1 MKKTFIKVF
10 LYIITTL
17 TVCFSLTGCKFE
29 SNDIR
34 TPQEL
39 TIFNSTMSL
48 EQHHFDYLKIK
59 YDSNDSATIY
69 DYNDMA
75 VLFDLVNEL
84 VLTKSQ
90 EDRHNDFLPNDFDLL
105 CSVGFVKIG
114 TEGRPNFAYWFYVST
129 TGEILYRRNRLAA
142 TTVFY
147 TAESTAILD
156 EVTRLIEKYNGY
168 KITIDDP
175 QDFIIYTSHKNYC
188 AFSSVVTIYTD
199 ILLDVDL
206 EMYIN
211 NEFHSK
217 QSEGTLQNRKV
228 WKYSF
233 IMPANEV
240 VVTFKT
246 NGDIT
251 K

>member
-1 MKKTFIKVF
+1 MKKTFIKALF
-10 LYIITTL
+10 YIITAL
-17 TVCFSLTGCKFE
+17 TVCLSITGCGIIK
-29 SNDIR
+29 DG
-34 TPQEL
+34 TPKEL
-39 TIFNSTMSL
+39 RIFNSIESL

-75 VLFDLVNEL
+75 VLFDLANEL

-90 EDRHNDFLPNDFDLL
+90 EDRHNDRLPEDFDLL
-105 CSVGFVKIG
+105 CSVGFVRIETG
-114 TEGRPNFAYWFYVST
+114 GRPNYGEWFYVST
-129 TGEILYRRNRLAA
+129 TGEICYRRDRLAA

-147 TAESTAILD
+147 AAESTAILN
-156 EVTRLIEKYNGY
+156 EVTRLIEKYNGH
-168 KITIDDP
+168 KITIDDS
-175 QDFIIYTSHKNYC
+175 QGFVIYTSHKNYC
-188 AFSSVVTIYTD
+188 AFSSEVIIYTD

-217 QSEGTLQNRKV
+217 QSEGKLQNRNV

-240 VVTFKT
+240 TVTFKT
-246 NGDIT
+246 NGNIT
-251 K
+251 T

>member
-17 TVCFSLTGCKFE
+17 TICLSLTGCNFE
-29 SNDIR
+29 SNDLS

-39 TIFNSTMSL
+39 TIFHSTQSL
-48 EQHHFDYLKIK
+48 EQHHFDYLKIE

-69 DYNDMA
+69 DYNDMI
-75 VLFDLVNEL
+75 VLFDLANEL

-90 EDRHNDFLPNDFDLL
+90 EDERNHSLPKDFDLL
-105 CSVGFVKIG
+105 CSVSFFRKG
-114 TEGRPNFAYWFYVST
+114 TEGRPDVAYWFYVAT
-129 TGEILYRRNRLAA
+129 TGEICYRHNRLAA
-142 TTVFY
+142 TTVYY
-147 TAESTAILD
+147 TAESTEILN
-156 EVTRLIEKYNGY
+156 EVTLLIEQYNGY
-168 KITIDDP
+168 KINIDDS
-175 QDFIIYTSHKNYC
+175 QGFVIYTSHKNYC
-188 AFSSVVTIYTD
+188 AFSSEVTIYTD
-199 ILLDVDL
+199 VLLDVDL

-217 QSEGTLQNRKV
+217 QSEGTLQNRNV

-240 VVTFKT
+240 TVTFKT
-246 NGDIT
+246 KGNI
-251 K
+251 

>member
-1 MKKTFIKVF
+1 MKKTFIKALF
-10 LYIITTL
+10 YIITTL
-17 TVCFSLTGCKFE
+17 TVCLSITGCGIIK
-29 SNDIR
+29 DG
-34 TPQEL
+34 TPEEL
-39 TIFNSTMSL
+39 RIFNSTQSL

-69 DYNDMA
+69 DFNDMA
-75 VLFDLVNEL
+75 VLFDLANEL

-90 EDRHNDFLPNDFDLL
+90 EDKHNNHLPEDFDLL
-105 CSVGFVKIG
+105 CSVGFVRIETG
-114 TEGRPNFAYWFYVST
+114 GRPNYGEWFYVST
-129 TGEILYRRNRLAA
+129 TGEICYRLDRLAA

-147 TAESTAILD
+147 AAESTAILN
-156 EVTRLIEKYNGY
+156 EVTRLIEKYNGH
-168 KITIDDP
+168 KITIDDS
-175 QDFIIYTSHKNYC
+175 QGFVIYTSHKNYC
-188 AFSSVVTIYTD
+188 AFSSEVTIYTD

-217 QSEGTLQNRKV
+217 QSEGKLQNRNV

-240 VVTFKT
+240 TVTFKT
-246 NGDIT
+246 NGNIT
-251 K
+251 T